1 MRNTCWVS
9 LCFLHHPEDYII
21 MKDIITTTLSGFQNT
36 NRQNV
41 ALIIAVESR
50 RVDSIDGIS

>member
-1 MRNTCWVS
+1 
-9 LCFLHHPEDYII
+9 